1 MIRSTPFQAFVLAC
15 ALGVSGVAQ
24 AQGIQDFALVNA
36 TGYQISQV
44 FVAPSKSDDWEEDVL
59 GQDVLD
65 DGETVNIHFAPKT
78 RTCHYDLKVIYEDGD
93 EAEWRRF
100 DLCTVSRVTI
110 HWNRKQGIT
119 WADYE

>member
-1 MIRSTPFQAFVLAC
+1 MIRSIPVRVAAFALVLGMPGIAH
-15 ALGVSGVAQ
+15 G
-24 AQGIQDFALVNA
+24 QGTQDFALINA

-44 FVAPSKSDDWEEDVL
+44 FVAPSKSEDWEEDVL

-65 DGETVNIHFAPKT
+65 DGETVNIRFAAKT

-100 DLCTVSRVTI
+100 DLCTVSRITI
-110 HWNRKQGIT
+110 HWNRKQGST